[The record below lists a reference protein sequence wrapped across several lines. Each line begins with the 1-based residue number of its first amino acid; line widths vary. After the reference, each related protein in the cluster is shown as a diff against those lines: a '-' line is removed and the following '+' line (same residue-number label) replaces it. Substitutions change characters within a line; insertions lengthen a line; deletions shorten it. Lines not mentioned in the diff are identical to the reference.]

1 MTLFKMLRIF
11 IHKNRCN
18 HFKESYSIGFCL
30 WFVPHEQ
37 QASMKYPGHLFHFLT
52 MKCFSQQIM
61 RFNFFYNIE
70 LFKRM
75 INYSAAE
82 ILCQWSNGK
91 CPDEKRKNE
100 SKENHLGDYQMVSW
114 RDVFGSVYQSAS
126 WTKWWCNCQS
136 NYGIVIGMS

>member
-18 HFKESYSIGFCL
+18 VLERRAILKESYSIGFCL

-37 QASMKYPGHLFHFLT
+37 QASMKYPGNLFHFLT

-91 CPDEKRKNE
+91 CPDEKMKHIEREPFRGLSNGFLTRRIRVRVSKCVLNE
-100 SKENHLGDYQMVSW
+100 VVM
-114 RDVFGSVYQSAS
+114 
-126 WTKWWCNCQS
+126 
-136 NYGIVIGMS
+136 